1 MLIKLVELEKEKVKV
16 FYYNFKDLFQDIKKY
31 LRKND
36 HKCCFFLIEKNTPFS
51 DADDELVEYNPKLL
65 VWTRE
70 PNITI
75 ANDERVFQPMEIELI
90 RIFPNKPYLYEKEFN
105 KYLNDFENR
114 VGKEITPNMNLSKM
128 IAEMSHPFT
137 DPNKELQ
144 RIHKEEL
151 EIEALIKKKKSLEK
165 RLDTNTAIQTKK
177 MKWSEYKDSNL
188 GPPRPKRGALPGC
201 ATLRSVLLT
210 GKQLN

>member
-177 MKWSEYKDSNL
+177 MKI
-188 GPPRPKRGALPGC
+188 
-201 ATLRSVLLT
+201 
-210 GKQLN
+210 